1 MNKILRISVMSL
13 FMLCIGTFTWA
24 NDITLDFNTL
34 SITKNEAGF
43 TLVSNGITLTATKEI
58 GKTTP
63 TQNAKQKDLRLYAK
77 NKLKVE
83 GEGFKQIV
91 FNISPYGMKR
101 WCDVQ
106 PSVGTMT
113 PDVTAKTIT
122 WTNTD
127 AVTEVSFTV
136 GDKITLGTDK
146 GKAGQFDFISMVV
159 STESGVTPPPTPTP
173 TIETVDNIAAFKALS
188 DGTTA
193 QLKLNNA
200 QVLYT
205 WTTNNGN
212 TSTYIHDATGAL
224 LLYNSGLTLEENKM
238 LNGEVTLKL
247 TDYNGLPEGVKTDK
261 TNADGLTITDGT
273 PAKPK
278 VITPDKASENL
289 SDLVQVEG
297 VTIQSEPSEKRTN
310 YYAHVGDQKIQLF
323 NGFHLDAYND
333 LSPFNGVQ
341 NQTVKGIV
349 SLYKGQPQI
358 NIINIEKTMVSDNIN
373 QLNSAINDNAPM
385 YNLAGQRV
393 GKEYKGVVIQ
403 NGKKFINR

>member
-13 FMLCIGTFTWA
+13 LALIS
-24 NDITLDFNTL
+24 
-34 SITKNEAGF
+34 SITFA
-43 TLVSNGITLTATKEI
+43 
-58 GKTTP
+58 
-63 TQNAKQKDLRLYAK
+63 Q
-77 NKLKVE
+77 
-83 GEGFKQIV
+83 
-91 FNISPYGMKR
+91 
-101 WCDVQ
+101 
-106 PSVGTMT
+106 
-113 PDVTAKTIT
+113 VTF
-122 WTNTD
+122 D
-127 AVTEVSFTV
+127 ANV
-136 GDKITLGTDK
+136 DK
-146 GKAGQFDFISMVV
+146 GKQTINGSPDQV
-159 STESGVTPPPTPTP
+159 SKDGVTLSGTDAALAAVHYKTKKGEYRFYKGSSVTLSAADKNIVKVEMTCSGDKRYAASNFAAHEGLVIAKETATWTGKATSITFKASKQVRAYKVVVTLEGGAVTPTP
-173 TIETVDNIAAFKALS
+173 EVQTVDNIAAFKALS

-205 WTTNNGN
+205 WTSNKGN

-224 LLYNSGLTLEENKM
+224 LLHNSGLTLKENQT

-247 TDYNGLPEGVKTDK
+247 TDHNGLPEGEKTDK
-261 TNADGLTITDGT
+261 TNVDGLTITDGT

-289 SDLVQVEG
+289 SELVQVEG
-297 VTIQSEPSEKRTN
+297 VTIQSEKSGKYTN
-310 YYAHVGDQKIQLF
+310 YYAHVGDQKIQLY

-333 LSPFNGVQ
+333 LSPFEGMQ

-349 SLYKGQPQI
+349 SMFKGQTQI
-358 NIINIEKTMVSDNIN
+358 NIIKIEKTTGIDTVN
-373 QLNSAINDNAPM
+373 QIDSAINDHAPM

>member
-13 FMLCIGTFTWA
+13 LALISSITFAQVTFDANVDKGTQTG
-24 NDITLDFNTL
+24 NGKPDQVSKDGVTL
-34 SITKNEAGF
+34 SCTDAALAAFNKKTKKGEYRFYKGSSV
-43 TLVSNGITLTATKEI
+43 TLSATDKNIVKVEMTCPSDERYAASNFAAQEGLVIAKETATWTGKATSI
-58 GKTTP
+58 TFKTT
-63 TQNAKQKDLRLYAK
+63 KQVRAY
-77 NKLKVE
+77 KVVVTLE
-83 GEGFKQIV
+83 GG
-91 FNISPYGMKR
+91 
-101 WCDVQ
+101 
-106 PSVGTMT
+106 
-113 PDVTAKTIT
+113 
-122 WTNTD
+122 
-127 AVTEVSFTV
+127 AV
-136 GDKITLGTDK
+136 
-146 GKAGQFDFISMVV
+146 
-159 STESGVTPPPTPTP
+159 TPTP
-173 TIETVDNIAAFKALS
+173 EVQTVDNIAAFKALS

-205 WTTNNGN
+205 WTSNKGN

-224 LLYNSGLTLEENKM
+224 LLYNSGLTLKENQM
-238 LNGEVTLKL
+238 LNGAVTLKL

-278 VITPDKASENL
+278 VITPEKAGENL

-297 VTIQSEPSEKRTN
+297 VTIQSEQSGKYTN
-310 YYAHVGDQKIQLF
+310 YYAHVGDQKIQLY

-333 LSPFNGVQ
+333 LSTLEGAKNK
-341 NQTVKGIV
+341 TVKGIV
-349 SLYKGQPQI
+349 SMFKGNYQI
-358 NIINIEKTMVSDNIN
+358 TIISIDETTGIN
-373 QLNSAINDNAPM
+373 NLNAESNTLEEDAPM

>member
-91 FNISPYGMKR
+91 FNISPYGMKL

-113 PDVTAKTIT
+113 PDVTAKTIA

>member
-13 FMLCIGTFTWA
+13 LALISSITFAQVTFDANVDKGTQTG
-24 NDITLDFNTL
+24 NGKPDQVSKDGVTL
-34 SITKNEAGF
+34 SCTDAALAAFNKKTKKGEYRFYKGSSV
-43 TLVSNGITLTATKEI
+43 TLSATDKNIVKVEMTCPSDERYAASNFAAQEGLVIAKETATWTGKATSI
-58 GKTTP
+58 TFKTT
-63 TQNAKQKDLRLYAK
+63 KQVRAY
-77 NKLKVE
+77 KVVVTLE
-83 GEGFKQIV
+83 GG
-91 FNISPYGMKR
+91 
-101 WCDVQ
+101 
-106 PSVGTMT
+106 
-113 PDVTAKTIT
+113 
-122 WTNTD
+122 
-127 AVTEVSFTV
+127 AV
-136 GDKITLGTDK
+136 
-146 GKAGQFDFISMVV
+146 
-159 STESGVTPPPTPTP
+159 TPTP
-173 TIETVDNIAAFKALS
+173 EVQTVDNIAAFKALS

-205 WTTNNGN
+205 WTSNKGN

-224 LLYNSGLTLEENKM
+224 LLHNSGLTLKENQT

-247 TDYNGLPEGVKTDK
+247 TDHNGLPEGEKTDK
-261 TNADGLTITDGT
+261 TNVDGLTITDGT

-289 SDLVQVEG
+289 SELVQVEG
-297 VTIQSEPSEKRTN
+297 VTIQSEKSGKYTN
-310 YYAHVGDQKIQLF
+310 YYAHVGDQKIQLY

-333 LSPFNGVQ
+333 LSPFEGMQ

-349 SLYKGQPQI
+349 SMFKGQTQI
-358 NIINIEKTMVSDNIN
+358 NIIKIEKTTGIDTVN
-373 QLNSAINDNAPM
+373 QIDSAINDHAPM

>member
-13 FMLCIGTFTWA
+13 LALISSITFAQVTFDANVDKGTQTKDG
-24 NDITLDFNTL
+24 NPDQVSKDGVTL
-34 SITKNEAGF
+34 SCTNAALAATNYNTKKAEYRFYASSSVTLSAADKNIVKVEITSTGNTRYPISNFAAQEG
-43 TLVSNGITLTATKEI
+43 LVIAKETATWTGKATSI
-58 GKTTP
+58 TFKTT
-63 TQNAKQKDLRLYAK
+63 KQVRAF
-77 NKLKVE
+77 KVVVTLE
-83 GEGFKQIV
+83 GG
-91 FNISPYGMKR
+91 
-101 WCDVQ
+101 
-106 PSVGTMT
+106 
-113 PDVTAKTIT
+113 
-122 WTNTD
+122 
-127 AVTEVSFTV
+127 AV
-136 GDKITLGTDK
+136 
-146 GKAGQFDFISMVV
+146 
-159 STESGVTPPPTPTP
+159 TPTP
-173 TIETVDNIAAFKALS
+173 EVQTVDNIAAFKALS

-205 WTTNNGN
+205 WTSNKGD

-224 LLYNSGLTLEENKM
+224 LLHNSGLTLKENQT

-247 TDYNGLPEGVKTDK
+247 TDHNGLPEGEKTDK

-289 SDLVQVEG
+289 SELVQVEG
-297 VTIQSEPSEKRTN
+297 VTIQSEKSGKHTN
-310 YYAHVGDQKIQLF
+310 YYAHVGDQKIQLY

-333 LSPFNGVQ
+333 LSPFEGMQ

-349 SLYKGQPQI
+349 SMFKGQTQI
-358 NIINIEKTMVSDNIN
+358 NIIKIEKTTGIDNVN
-373 QLNSAINDNAPM
+373 QINSAINDNAPM

>member
-13 FMLCIGTFTWA
+13 LALISSITFAQVTFDANVDKGTQTG
-24 NDITLDFNTL
+24 NGKPDQVSKDGVTL
-34 SITKNEAGF
+34 SCTDAALAAVNYKTKKAEYRFYASSDV
-43 TLVSNGITLTATKEI
+43 TLSAADKNIVKVEMTCSGDKKYAASNFAAQDGLVIAKETAT
-58 GKTTP
+58 
-63 TQNAKQKDLRLYAK
+63 
-77 NKLKVE
+77 
-83 GEGFKQIV
+83 
-91 FNISPYGMKR
+91 
-101 WCDVQ
+101 
-106 PSVGTMT
+106 
-113 PDVTAKTIT
+113 
-122 WTNTD
+122 WT
-127 AVTEVSFTV
+127 
-136 GDKITLGTDK
+136 
-146 GKAGQFDFISMVV
+146 GKATSITFKASKQVRAFKVV
-159 STESGVTPPPTPTP
+159 VTLEGGAVTPTP
-173 TIETVDNIAAFKALS
+173 EVQTVDNIAAFKALS

-205 WTTNNGN
+205 WTSNKGH
-212 TSTYIHDATGAL
+212 TSTYIHDTTGAL
-224 LLYNSGLTLEENKM
+224 LLFDCGLTLEENKM

-247 TDYNGLPEGVKTDK
+247 TDYNGLPEGVNTDK

-297 VTIQSEPSEKRTN
+297 VTIQSEKSEKYTN
-310 YYAHVGDQKIQLF
+310 YYAHVGDQKIQLY
-323 NGFHLDAYND
+323 NGFHLDAYKD
-333 LSPFNGVQ
+333 LSSFDGVQ

-349 SLYKGQPQI
+349 SLHRGQPQI
-358 NIINIEKTMVSDNIN
+358 NIINIEKTTGIDTVN
-373 QLNSAINDNAPM
+373 QIDSAINDHAPM

>member
-13 FMLCIGTFTWA
+13 LALISSITFAQVTFDANVDKGTQTG
-24 NDITLDFNTL
+24 NGKPDQVSKDGVTL
-34 SITKNEAGF
+34 SCTDAALAAFNKKTKKGEYRFYKGSSV
-43 TLVSNGITLTATKEI
+43 TLSATDKNIVKVEMTCPSDERYAASNFAAQEGLVIAKETATWTGKATSI
-58 GKTTP
+58 TFKTT
-63 TQNAKQKDLRLYAK
+63 KQVRAY
-77 NKLKVE
+77 KVVVTLE
-83 GEGFKQIV
+83 GG
-91 FNISPYGMKR
+91 
-101 WCDVQ
+101 
-106 PSVGTMT
+106 
-113 PDVTAKTIT
+113 
-122 WTNTD
+122 
-127 AVTEVSFTV
+127 AV
-136 GDKITLGTDK
+136 
-146 GKAGQFDFISMVV
+146 
-159 STESGVTPPPTPTP
+159 TPTP
-173 TIETVDNIAAFKALS
+173 EVQTVDNIAAFKALS

-205 WTTNNGN
+205 WTSNKGN

-224 LLYNSGLTLEENKM
+224 LLHNSGLTLKENQM

-247 TDYNGLPEGVKTDK
+247 TDYKGLPEGVKTDK

-297 VTIQSEPSEKRTN
+297 VTIQSEKSGKYIN
-310 YYAHVGDQKIQLF
+310 YYAHVGDQKIQLY
-323 NGFHLDAYND
+323 NGFHLDAYSD
-333 LSPFNGVQ
+333 LSSFDGVQ

-349 SLYKGQPQI
+349 SLFKGQPQI
-358 NIINIEKTMVSDNIN
+358 TIINIEKTTGIDKVNKLD
-373 QLNSAINDNAPM
+373 SAINDNAPM

>member
-13 FMLCIGTFTWA
+13 LALIS
-24 NDITLDFNTL
+24 
-34 SITKNEAGF
+34 SITFA
-43 TLVSNGITLTATKEI
+43 
-58 GKTTP
+58 
-63 TQNAKQKDLRLYAK
+63 Q
-77 NKLKVE
+77 
-83 GEGFKQIV
+83 
-91 FNISPYGMKR
+91 
-101 WCDVQ
+101 
-106 PSVGTMT
+106 
-113 PDVTAKTIT
+113 VTF
-122 WTNTD
+122 D
-127 AVTEVSFTV
+127 ANV
-136 GDKITLGTDK
+136 DK
-146 GKAGQFDFISMVV
+146 GKQTGNGNPDQV
-159 STESGVTPPPTPTP
+159 SKDGVTLSCTDAALAAVNYKTKKAEYRFYASSDVTLSAADKNIVKVEMTCSGDKKYAASNFAAQDGLVIAKETATWTGKATSITFKASKQVRAFKVVVTLEGGAVTPTP
-173 TIETVDNIAAFKALS
+173 EVQTVDNIAAFKALS

-205 WTTNNGN
+205 WTSNKGH
-212 TSTYIHDATGAL
+212 TSTYIHDTTGAL
-224 LLYNSGLTLEENKM
+224 LLFDCGLTLEENKM

-247 TDYNGLPEGVKTDK
+247 TDYNGLPEGVNTDK

-297 VTIQSEPSEKRTN
+297 VTIQSEKSEKYTN
-310 YYAHVGDQKIQLF
+310 YYAHVGDQKIQLY
-323 NGFHLDAYND
+323 NGFHLDAYKD
-333 LSPFNGVQ
+333 LSSFDGVQ

-349 SLYKGQPQI
+349 SLHRGQPQI
-358 NIINIEKTMVSDNIN
+358 NIINIETTTGIDTVN
-373 QLNSAINDNAPM
+373 QIDSAINDHAPM

>member
-13 FMLCIGTFTWA
+13 LALISSITFAQVTFDANVDKGTQTKDG
-24 NDITLDFNTL
+24 NPDQVSKDGVTL
-34 SITKNEAGF
+34 SCTNAALAATNYNTKKAEYRFYASSSVTLSAADKNIVKVEITSTGNTRYPISNFAAQEGLVIANE
-43 TLVSNGITLTATKEI
+43 TATWTGKATSI
-58 GKTTP
+58 TFKTT
-63 TQNAKQKDLRLYAK
+63 KQVRAY
-77 NKLKVE
+77 KVVVTLE
-83 GEGFKQIV
+83 GGAITPIPE
-91 FNISPYGMKR
+91 
-101 WCDVQ
+101 VQ
-106 PSVGTMT
+106 
-113 PDVTAKTIT
+113 
-122 WTNTD
+122 
-127 AVTEVSFTV
+127 
-136 GDKITLGTDK
+136 
-146 GKAGQFDFISMVV
+146 
-159 STESGVTPPPTPTP
+159 
-173 TIETVDNIAAFKALS
+173 TVDNIAAFKALS

-205 WTTNNGN
+205 WTSNKGN

-238 LNGEVTLKL
+238 LNGEVTLKFK
-247 TDYNGLPEGVKTDK
+247 DFNGLPKGEKTDK

-289 SDLVQVEG
+289 SELVQVEG
-297 VTIQSEPSEKRTN
+297 VTIQSEKSGKYTN
-310 YYAHVGDQKIQLF
+310 YYAHVGDQKIQLY

-333 LSPFNGVQ
+333 LSPFEGMQ

-349 SLYKGQPQI
+349 SMFKGQTQI
-358 NIINIEKTMVSDNIN
+358 NIIKIEKTTGIDTVN
-373 QLNSAINDNAPM
+373 QIDSAINDHAPM

>member
-13 FMLCIGTFTWA
+13 LALISSITFAQVTFDASVDKGTQTG
-24 NDITLDFNTL
+24 NGKPDQVSKDGVTL
-34 SITKNEAGF
+34 SCTDAALAAFNKKTKKGEYRFYKGSSVTLSATDKNIVKVEMTCPSNERYAASNFSAQEG
-43 TLVSNGITLTATKEI
+43 LVIAKETAT
-58 GKTTP
+58 
-63 TQNAKQKDLRLYAK
+63 
-77 NKLKVE
+77 
-83 GEGFKQIV
+83 
-91 FNISPYGMKR
+91 
-101 WCDVQ
+101 
-106 PSVGTMT
+106 
-113 PDVTAKTIT
+113 
-122 WTNTD
+122 WT
-127 AVTEVSFTV
+127 
-136 GDKITLGTDK
+136 
-146 GKAGQFDFISMVV
+146 GKATSITFKASKQVRAFKVV
-159 STESGVTPPPTPTP
+159 VTLEGGAVTPTP
-173 TIETVDNIAAFKALS
+173 EVQTVDNIAAFKALS

-205 WTTNNGN
+205 WTSNKGN

-224 LLYNSGLTLEENKM
+224 LLHNSGLTLKENQM

-247 TDYNGLPEGVKTDK
+247 TDYKGLPEGVKTDK

-278 VITPDKASENL
+278 VITPEKAGENL

-297 VTIQSEPSEKRTN
+297 VTIQSEQSGKYTN
-310 YYAHVGDQKIQLF
+310 YYAHVGDQKIQLY

-333 LSPFNGVQ
+333 LSTLEGAKNK
-341 NQTVKGIV
+341 TVKGIV
-349 SLYKGQPQI
+349 SMFKGNYQI
-358 NIINIEKTMVSDNIN
+358 TIISIDETTGIN
-373 QLNSAINDNAPM
+373 NLNAESNTLEEDAPM

>member
-13 FMLCIGTFTWA
+13 LALISSITFAQVTFDANVDKGTQTG
-24 NDITLDFNTL
+24 NGKPDQVSKDGVTL
-34 SITKNEAGF
+34 SCTDAALAAFNKKTKKGEYRFYKGSSV
-43 TLVSNGITLTATKEI
+43 TLSATDKNIVKVEMTCPSDERYAASNFAAQEGLVIAKETATWTGKATSI
-58 GKTTP
+58 TFKTT
-63 TQNAKQKDLRLYAK
+63 KQVRAY
-77 NKLKVE
+77 KVVVTLE
-83 GEGFKQIV
+83 GG
-91 FNISPYGMKR
+91 
-101 WCDVQ
+101 
-106 PSVGTMT
+106 
-113 PDVTAKTIT
+113 
-122 WTNTD
+122 
-127 AVTEVSFTV
+127 AV
-136 GDKITLGTDK
+136 
-146 GKAGQFDFISMVV
+146 
-159 STESGVTPPPTPTP
+159 TPTP
-173 TIETVDNIAAFKALS
+173 EVQTVDNIAAFKALS

-205 WTTNNGN
+205 WTSNKGN

-224 LLYNSGLTLEENKM
+224 LLHNSGLTLKENQM

-247 TDYNGLPEGVKTDK
+247 TDYKGLPEGVKTDK

-278 VITPDKASENL
+278 VITPEKAGENL

-297 VTIQSEPSEKRTN
+297 VTIQSEQSGKYTN
-310 YYAHVGDQKIQLF
+310 YYAHIGDQKIQLY

-333 LSPFNGVQ
+333 LSTLEGAKNK
-341 NQTVKGIV
+341 TVKGIV
-349 SLYKGQPQI
+349 SMFKGNYQI
-358 NIINIEKTMVSDNIN
+358 TIISIDETTGIN
-373 QLNSAINDNAPM
+373 NLNAESNTLEEDAPM

>member
-13 FMLCIGTFTWA
+13 FMLCMGSFTWA

-34 SITKNEAGF
+34 SITKNAAGF
-43 TLVSNGITLTATKEI
+43 TLTSNGITLTATKET
-58 GKTTP
+58 GTTAP
-63 TQNAKQKDLRLYAK
+63 TQNQKLKDLRLYAQ

-91 FNISPYGMKR
+91 FNISSYGMRR

-122 WTNTD
+122 WTNTN
-127 AVTEVSFTV
+127 AITEVSFTA
-136 GDKITLGTDK
+136 GDKVTLGTET

-205 WTTNNGN
+205 WTSNKGN
-212 TSTYIHDATGAL
+212 TSTYIHDTTGAL
-224 LLYNSGLTLEENKM
+224 LLFDCGLTLEENKM

-247 TDYNGLPEGVKTDK
+247 TDYNGLPEGVNTDK
-261 TNADGLTITDGT
+261 TNADKLTITDGT

-297 VTIQSEPSEKRTN
+297 VTIQSEQSGKYTN
-310 YYAHVGDQKIQLF
+310 YYAHVGDQKIQLY

-333 LSPFNGVQ
+333 LSTLEGAENK
-341 NQTVKGIV
+341 TVKGIV
-349 SLYKGQPQI
+349 SMFKGNYQI
-358 NIINIEKTMVSDNIN
+358 TIISIDATTGIN
-373 QLNSAINDNAPM
+373 NLNAESNTLEEDAPM

-393 GKEYKGVVIQ
+393 SKEYKGVVIQ

>member
-13 FMLCIGTFTWA
+13 LALIS
-24 NDITLDFNTL
+24 
-34 SITKNEAGF
+34 SITFA
-43 TLVSNGITLTATKEI
+43 
-58 GKTTP
+58 
-63 TQNAKQKDLRLYAK
+63 Q
-77 NKLKVE
+77 
-83 GEGFKQIV
+83 
-91 FNISPYGMKR
+91 
-101 WCDVQ
+101 
-106 PSVGTMT
+106 
-113 PDVTAKTIT
+113 VTF
-122 WTNTD
+122 D
-127 AVTEVSFTV
+127 ANV
-136 GDKITLGTDK
+136 DK
-146 GKAGQFDFISMVV
+146 GKQTGNGNPDQV
-159 STESGVTPPPTPTP
+159 SKDGVTLSGTDAALAAVHYKTKKGEYRFYKGSSVTLSAADKNIVKVEMTCSGDKRHAASNFAAQKGLVITKETATWTGKATSITFKASKQVRAYKVVVTLEGGAVTPIP
-173 TIETVDNIAAFKALS
+173 EVQTVDNIAAFKALS

-205 WTTNNGN
+205 WTSNKGN

-224 LLYNSGLTLEENKM
+224 LLHNSGLTLKENQM

-247 TDYNGLPEGVKTDK
+247 TDYKGLPEGVNTDK

-289 SDLVQVEG
+289 SELVQVEG
-297 VTIQSEPSEKRTN
+297 VTIQSEKSGKYTN
-310 YYAHVGDQKIQLF
+310 YYAHVGDQKIQLY
-323 NGFHLDAYND
+323 NGFHLDAYKD
-333 LSPFNGVQ
+333 LSSFEGVQ

-349 SLYKGQPQI
+349 SLFNGQPQI
-358 NIINIEKTMVSDNIN
+358 TIINIEKTTGIDNVKQID
-373 QLNSAINDNAPM
+373 SAINDNAPM

>member
-13 FMLCIGTFTWA
+13 LALIS
-24 NDITLDFNTL
+24 
-34 SITKNEAGF
+34 SITFA
-43 TLVSNGITLTATKEI
+43 
-58 GKTTP
+58 
-63 TQNAKQKDLRLYAK
+63 Q
-77 NKLKVE
+77 
-83 GEGFKQIV
+83 
-91 FNISPYGMKR
+91 
-101 WCDVQ
+101 
-106 PSVGTMT
+106 
-113 PDVTAKTIT
+113 VTF
-122 WTNTD
+122 D
-127 AVTEVSFTV
+127 ANV
-136 GDKITLGTDK
+136 DK
-146 GKAGQFDFISMVV
+146 GKQTGNGNSDQV
-159 STESGVTPPPTPTP
+159 SKDGVTLSCTDAALAAVNYITKKGEYRFYKGSSVTLSAADKNIVKVEMTCSGDKRYAASNFAAHEGLVIAKETATWTGKATSITFKASKQVRAYKVVVTLEGGAVTPTP
-173 TIETVDNIAAFKALS
+173 EVQTVDNIAAFKALS

-205 WTTNNGN
+205 WTSNKGN

-224 LLYNSGLTLEENKM
+224 LLYNSGLTLKENQT

-247 TDYNGLPEGVKTDK
+247 TDHNGLPEGEKTDK
-261 TNADGLTITDGT
+261 TNVDGLTITDGT

-289 SDLVQVEG
+289 SELVQVEG
-297 VTIQSEPSEKRTN
+297 VTIQSEKSGKYTN
-310 YYAHVGDQKIQLF
+310 YYAHVGDQKIQLY

-333 LSPFNGVQ
+333 LSPFEGMQ

-349 SLYKGQPQI
+349 SMFKGQTQI
-358 NIINIEKTMVSDNIN
+358 NIIKIEKTTGIDTVN
-373 QLNSAINDNAPM
+373 QIDSAINDHAPM